1 MFIRVTHLPDSYIC
15 CWVREGSFECMTQ
28 LEGIRVNL
36 CDVVQH
42 HQDSSQRVDAGK
54 KTNVTIEE
62 EELQVV
68 VKCTL
73 KYKKKHKMLISI
85 LC

>member
-1 MFIRVTHLPDSYIC
+1 
-15 CWVREGSFECMTQ
+15 MTQ

-42 HQDSSQRVDAGK
+42 HQDGSQRVDTGE
-54 KTNVTIEE
+54 KTDVTKEK

-73 KYKKKHKMLISI
+73 KENIHKMK
-85 LC
+85 